1 MKILNIFFTITVLS
15 CNTSKDRAAKQLLD
29 FGNFTIE
36 VPSSWKKMTEK
47 GVDSYV
53 GGIAIDSTD
62 TIHFD
67 LGFYSNDLS
76 EYIILQEAGI
86 KSYVI
91 KENPDEYIIKTDS
104 LSIDSLVKSSITW
117 ERKENRKLKIVTPKK
132 TGVGT
137 TGIYI
142 DSLWKVGN
150 SNYKFNMYGINLK
163 PLNEAN
169 FLKAIETLK
178 FVRK

>member
-1 MKILNIFFTITVLS
+1 M
-15 CNTSKDRAAKQLLD
+15 
-29 FGNFTIE
+29 
-36 VPSSWKKMTEK
+36 
-47 GVDSYV
+47 DSYV

-62 TIHFD
+62 TVHFD

-86 KSYVI
+86 RSYVI
-91 KENPDEYIIKTDS
+91 KVSPHDYIIKSDS
-104 LSIDSLVKSSITW
+104 LSIDSLVKSSIRW
-117 ERKENRKLKIVTPKK
+117 ERRENRKLKIVIPKK

-150 SNYKFNMYGINLK
+150 DNYKFNLYGTNLK

-178 FVRK
+178 FTRK